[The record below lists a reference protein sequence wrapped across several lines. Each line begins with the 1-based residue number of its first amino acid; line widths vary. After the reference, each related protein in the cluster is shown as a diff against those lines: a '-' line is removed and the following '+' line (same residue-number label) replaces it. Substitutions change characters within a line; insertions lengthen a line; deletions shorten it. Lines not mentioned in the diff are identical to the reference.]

1 MLGAIAGDMIG
12 VPWESS
18 GAKRHDFPL
27 FSEFSRFSDDTV
39 MTVAVASALLDDRD
53 YVRSMRTF
61 GRRHPFVGYGARFE
75 QWLLHEDLEPFES
88 YGNGGAMRAGP
99 IGYAASSVG
108 EVLEQAARCAAPT
121 HGHPEGVKG
130 AQAVAL
136 AVFLARS
143 GARKEDIR
151 RELADRF
158 DYDLG
163 RTVESIRPSYTF
175 DVAAARSVPEAII
188 CFLDAADFED
198 AVRNAVSLGGD
209 ADTMACIAGAIAE
222 AHWGGVPEAIERE
235 VRARLPGDFIDVLEQ
250 FRARYMRPGVTPT
263 LT

>member
-18 GAKRHDFPL
+18 GEKRHDFPL

-39 MTVAVASALLDDRD
+39 MILAVAHALLEGRG
-53 YVRSMRTF
+53 YAEVLRAF
-61 GRRHPFVGYGARFE
+61 GRRYPMVGYGMRFE
-75 QWLLHEDLEPFES
+75 QWLGDES
-88 YGNGGAMRAGP
+88 MGPYDSWGNGGAMRASP
-99 IGYAASSVG
+99 IGYAARSVA
-108 EVLEQAARCAAPT
+108 EALSEAERSAAPT
-121 HGHPEGVKG
+121 HNHPEGVKG

-143 GARKEDIR
+143 GASKNDIR
-151 RELADRF
+151 GEVASRTG
-158 DYDLG
+158 YDLD
-163 RTVESIRPSYTF
+163 RAVADIRPGYTF
-175 DVAAARSVPEAII
+175 DVAAPRSVPEAII

-222 AHWGGVPEAIERE
+222 AHWGEVPERIAAE
-235 VRARLPGDFIDVLEQ
+235 VRARLTPDLVEVLDR
-250 FRARYMRPGVTPT
+250 FRQRFGTGS
-263 LT
+263 

>member
-18 GAKRHDFPL
+18 GAKRRDFPL

-39 MTVAVASALLDDRD
+39 MTVAVANALLEDRD
-53 YVRSMRTF
+53 YVRSMRAF
-61 GRRHPFVGYGARFE
+61 GRRHPFAGYGARFE
-75 QWLLHEDLEPFES
+75 QWLLHEDLETFES

-99 IGYAASSVG
+99 IGYAARG
-108 EVLEQAARCAAPT
+108 QDEVLAEAARSAAPT
-121 HGHPEGVKG
+121 HNHPEGVKG

-143 GARKEDIR
+143 GADKENIR
-151 RELADRF
+151 HALAARF
-158 DYDLG
+158 DYDLA
-163 RTVESIRPSYTF
+163 RTVESIRPGYSF
-175 DVAAARSVPEAII
+175 DVAAARSVPEAVI
-188 CFLDAADFED
+188 CFLDGRDFED

-209 ADTMACIAGAIAE
+209 TDTMACIAGVIAE

-235 VRARLPGDFIDVLEQ
+235 VRSRLPQEFIDVLER
-250 FRARYMRPGVTPT
+250 FRAKYMNPGAP
-263 LT
+263 

>member
-39 MTVAVASALLDDRD
+39 MTVAVASALLEDRD
-53 YVRSMRTF
+53 YVRSMRAF
-61 GRRHPFVGYGARFE
+61 GRRHPFAGYGMRFE
-75 QWLLHEDLEPFES
+75 QWLLHKDLEPFES

-99 IGYAASSVG
+99 IGYAART
-108 EVLEQAARCAAPT
+108 EDEALEEASRSAAPT
-121 HGHPEGVKG
+121 HNHPEGVKG

-143 GARKEDIR
+143 GAGKDDIR
-151 RELADRF
+151 RALAGRF
-158 DYDLG
+158 GYDLG
-163 RTVESIRPSYTF
+163 RTVESIRPGYAF

-188 CFLDAADFED
+188 CFLDAGDFED

-209 ADTMACIAGAIAE
+209 ADTMACIAGVIAE
-222 AHWGGVPEAIERE
+222 AHWRGVPEAIERE
-235 VRARLPGDFIDVLEQ
+235 VRSRLPADFIEVLEQ
-250 FRARYMRPGVTPT
+250 FRARYMTPRGR
-263 LT
+263 